1 MGGECLGVMHSLLDS
16 LKTFLAQVMFL
27 VFYISQSTLGTWIA
41 DWLVGWIET
50 FQGFVAGHLSRQGK
64 EEGAEM
70 YRLSCLR
77 ALRYFP
83 GDMPVSRL
91 NTVIK

>member
-1 MGGECLGVMHSLLDS
+1 MNDASEIKMGKGEKDGEFNYGRGAVCGDRR
-16 LKTFLAQVMFL
+16 
-27 VFYISQSTLGTWIA
+27 G
-41 DWLVGWIET
+41 
-50 FQGFVAGHLSRQGK
+50 GHLSRQGK

-77 ALRYFP
+77 ALWYFP